1 MHRRLP
7 HANHCDEC
15 ANRRLCHG
23 RRDTVIRARVLKS
36 GVHISIP
43 RTHYTISDPG
53 PPQNLGFVF
62 PWLQILAMPC
72 ALCVALTE
80 CSALLRFQFISKMS
94 TYLRLWILWAFALAF
109 GCNTLSHIATCLI
122 LLTFPTFTSMS
133 ASQQGGPD
141 HPIYSSTSWKY
152 GGSRPADDSSRSG
165 GQGTGSLSWQ
175 LPAQHPS
182 ASPRVLSAHNVGQHE
197 GLSHHEQ

>member
-1 MHRRLP
+1 MSREKG
-7 HANHCDEC
+7 HC
-15 ANRRLCHG
+15 HK
-23 RRDTVIRARVLKS
+23 ARVLKS

-109 GCNTLSHIATCLI
+109 DCNTLSHIATCLI

-152 GGSRPADDSSRSG
+152 GGSRLADDSSRSWG
-165 GQGTGSLSWQ
+165 PGDREFELAAPCSAPFRQPRGALS
-175 LPAQHPS
+175 S
-182 ASPRVLSAHNVGQHE
+182 
-197 GLSHHEQ
+197 